1 MVIKKIETRDYLRT
15 FITRANKEA
24 GVIYNASKL
33 NSIKECED
41 YLLNLVKNLRHNK
54 QDNKAYIKEIDSLK
68 EKIEI
73 LNNNLLAKNKEKAN
87 LKDKF
92 EKLEAERVFYITQAK
107 EAGQA
112 REKALKDREYYS
124 LEANL
129 WKDDYFKE
137 KDKHNSTKVRLED
150 FIVIILVL
158 GLISILEALSIAMLI
173 WK

>member
-15 FITRANKEA
+15 FITRVNKEA
-24 GVIYNASKL
+24 GVTFNASKL
-33 NSIKECED
+33 NNIKECED

-54 QDNKAYIKEIDSLK
+54 QDNKAYVKEIDSLK
-68 EKIEI
+68 EEIEI
-73 LNNNLLAKNKEKAN
+73 LNTGNKR
-87 LKDKF
+87 
-92 EKLEAERVFYITQAK
+92 LESEREFYISEAK
-107 EAGQA
+107 EAGEA
-112 REKALKDREYYS
+112 REKALKDKEYYL

>member
-1 MVIKKIETRDYLRT
+1 MVIKKIETIDYLRT

-54 QDNKAYIKEIDSLK
+54 QDNKAYIKEINELK
-68 EKIEI
+68 EEIEI

-107 EAGQA
+107 EAGEK
-112 REKALKDREYYS
+112 REKAEKEKEYYRNHAKYWNES
-124 LEANL
+124 FYNKDNKLSRAENLNFFFGALVFVEA
-129 WKDDYFKE
+129 
-137 KDKHNSTKVRLED
+137 
-150 FIVIILVL
+150 I
-158 GLISILEALSIAMLI
+158 SIAMLI